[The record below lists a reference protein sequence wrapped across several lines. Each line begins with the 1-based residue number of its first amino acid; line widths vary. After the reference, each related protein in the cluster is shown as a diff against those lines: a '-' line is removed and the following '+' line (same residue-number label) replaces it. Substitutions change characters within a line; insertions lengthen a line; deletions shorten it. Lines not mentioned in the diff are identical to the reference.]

1 MMGSDD
7 VFEFEGFRLDLRR
20 MGVWKHDERILLE
33 PKAVDVLRHLVA
45 NRDRLV
51 TKDELLDCV
60 WKDTFVTPNALTR
73 AIAQLRKSLGDDVEH
88 PRLIETITKRG
99 YRFVAPVTIPAPI
112 PALIPGVASNGHAAP
127 AVPTAPAASLS
138 RQPGARAGA
147 RTVASMGGLLA
158 IVLLVG
164 WLVAASRT
172 SRPSAPLNITSLTSF
187 GDVIDA
193 IISPD
198 ARYVAFVRSSQGR
211 QSLWI
216 RQLRGTNAIQ
226 VVGPEAVSFY
236 GMSFAPDSSSI
247 YYVVRGPEPLASP
260 TGMLFQIPALG
271 GAPRRLGTPF
281 DHYPVVSPDGTAIA
295 SLRADYPAAGQSAIV
310 TVAADGSGLRTV
322 MAVSPPEML
331 APGFF
336 VAPAW
341 SPAGDRLAAAVRNTD
356 TGTAHL
362 ITVDVATGAARRL
375 TTSFASASFASWMPD
390 GSGIVFT
397 GATQR
402 KTTSEF
408 GSDLWFQP
416 LPDGP
421 PRPITT
427 GVIEYRNATISADG
441 TSLVSV
447 GSLQNAGLWRL
458 PLAGDRL
465 ERIPSQ
471 KEDGIAGLAWL
482 DAKTIVFTSFDGGTA
497 QIWTMGTDGS
507 GRRQLTTDGANGSPR
522 PTADG
527 RTIFFVTNR
536 TGHAG
541 IWRMDG
547 SGARQRLVAEA
558 PESWDLALSSDE
570 RSLLFTGPSVDR
582 GDSTWTVSTDGGNP
596 SLLVKGLTHAAE
608 SPDGRALAGFWQARP
623 NAPLALAV
631 FPRAG
636 GNPTVV
642 FPDSVPTFG
651 GGVWWSRDGR
661 SLYYTNADRMNVW
674 RQPLSGEAPTA
685 ITGLADGMIA
695 RGDLSADGRSLL
707 AVRANPLRD
716 AFLIT
721 GFR

>member
-1 MMGSDD
+1 MMGSND
-7 VFEFEGFRLDLRR
+7 VFEFEGFRVDLRR

-73 AIAQLRKSLGDDVEH
+73 AVAQLRKSLGDAVEH

-112 PALIPGVASNGHAAP
+112 PAPIPALIPATASNGP
-127 AVPTAPAASLS
+127 V
-138 RQPGARAGA
+138 
-147 RTVASMGGLLA
+147 TVASIGGLLA
-158 IVLLVG
+158 VVLLVG
-164 WLVAASRT
+164 WLVAAPRRSH
-172 SRPSAPLNITSLTSF
+172 PSAPLNIVALTSF

-247 YYVVRGPEPLASP
+247 YYVVRGPEPLARP
-260 TGMLFQIPALG
+260 AGMLFQIPALG
-271 GAPRRLGTPF
+271 GAPRRLGTPL

-295 SLRADYPAAGQSAIV
+295 SLRADYPAPGQSALV
-310 TVAADGSGLRTV
+310 TVAADGSGMRTV

-362 ITVDVATGAARRL
+362 LTVDVATGAVQRL
-375 TTSFASASFASWMPD
+375 STAFASASFASWMPD
-390 GSGIVFT
+390 GSGLVFT
-397 GATQR
+397 GATKR
-402 KTTSEF
+402 KTTAEF

-482 DAKTIVFTSFDGGTA
+482 DTKTMVFTSFDGGTA
-497 QIWTMGTDGS
+497 QVWTMGTDGS
-507 GRRQLTTDGANGSPR
+507 GRRQLTTDGSNGSPR

-527 RTIFFVTNR
+527 GTIFFVTNR
-536 TGHAG
+536 SGRAG
-541 IWRMDG
+541 IWRMDA
-547 SGARQRLVAEA
+547 SGAGQRLVAEA
-558 PESWDLALSSDE
+558 PESWDLELS
-570 RSLLFTGPSVDR
+570 
-582 GDSTWTVSTDGGNP
+582 
-596 SLLVKGLTHAAE
+596 
-608 SPDGRALAGFWQARP
+608 
-623 NAPLALAV
+623 
-631 FPRAG
+631 
-636 GNPTVV
+636 
-642 FPDSVPTFG
+642 
-651 GGVWWSRDGR
+651 
-661 SLYYTNADRMNVW
+661 
-674 RQPLSGEAPTA
+674 
-685 ITGLADGMIA
+685 
-695 RGDLSADGRSLL
+695 
-707 AVRANPLRD
+707 
-716 AFLIT
+716 
-721 GFR
+721 

>member
-1 MMGSDD
+1 MMGIDD

-20 MGVWKHDERILLE
+20 MGVWKHGERILLE

-73 AIAQLRKSLGDDVEH
+73 AIAQLRKNLGDDVEH
-88 PRLIETITKRG
+88 PRLIETVMKRG
-99 YRFVAPVTIPAPI
+99 YRFVARVT
-112 PALIPGVASNGHAAP
+112 VASDGYSPP
-127 AVPTAPAASLS
+127 AVPVEPAANVS
-138 RQPGARAGA
+138 RPARERAGVRA
-147 RTVASMGGLLA
+147 AASIATLA
-158 IVLLVG
+158 VVLLVG
-164 WLVAASRT
+164 WLLVPRT
-172 SRPSAPLNITSLTSF
+172 SRPSAPLHIVPLTSF

-198 ARYVAFVRSSQGR
+198 ARYVAFVRSSRGR

-226 VVGPEAVSFY
+226 VIGPEAVSYY

-247 YYVVRGPEPLASP
+247 YYVARGPEPLANP
-260 TGMLFQIPALG
+260 TGMLFQIPTLG

-281 DHYPVVSPDGTAIA
+281 DHYPVVSPDGKVLA
-295 SLRADYPAAGQSAIV
+295 SLRSDYPTPGQSALV
-310 TVAADGSGLRTV
+310 TVNADGTGMRTV
-322 MAVSPPEML
+322 MAVSAPEMF

-336 VAPAW
+336 IAPAW
-341 SPAGDRLAAAVRNTD
+341 SPAGDRLAAAVRNTG
-356 TGTAHL
+356 TGTARL
-362 ITVDVATGAARRL
+362 MTVDVATGTARRL
-375 TTSFASASFASWMPD
+375 ATTFASASFASWVPD

-397 GATQR
+397 GATDR
-402 KTTSEF
+402 KTSAEF
-408 GSDLWFQP
+408 GSELWFQP

-441 TSLVSV
+441 SSLVSV

-471 KEDGIAGLAWL
+471 KEDGLAGLAWL
-482 DAKTIVFTSFDGGTA
+482 DAKTIVFTSFDAGTL
-497 QIWTMGTDGS
+497 QIWTMGADGS
-507 GRRQLTTDGANGSPR
+507 GRRQLTTDGSNASPR

-536 TGHAG
+536 GARAG

-547 SGARQRLVAEA
+547 AGAGQRLVAEA

-570 RSLLFTGPSVDR
+570 RSLLFTSPGPGR
-582 GDSTWTVSTDGGNP
+582 IDSTWTVSADGGQP
-596 SLLVKGLTHAAE
+596 SILVNGLTHAAE
-608 SPDGRALAGFWQARP
+608 SPDGRAVAGFWQPRP
-623 NAPLALAV
+623 HAPLVLAV
-631 FPRAG
+631 FPKTG
-636 GNPTVV
+636 GTPTAV
-642 FPDSVPTFG
+642 FADSVSAVN

-661 SLYYTNADRMNVW
+661 AVYYTNADRMNVW
-674 RQPLSGEAPTA
+674 RQPLDGGAATA
-685 ITGLADGMIA
+685 VTGLADGMIG

>member
-99 YRFVAPVTIPAPI
+99 YRFVAPVT
-112 PALIPGVASNGHAAP
+112 VASNGHRAP
-127 AVPTAPAASLS
+127 AVPLAPAASPS
-138 RQPGARAGA
+138 RRPRARVDA
-147 RTVASMGGLLA
+147 RTVASIGGFLA
-158 IVLLVG
+158 VVLLVG
-164 WLVAASRT
+164 WLVSAPRT
-172 SRPSAPLNITSLTSF
+172 SRPSAPLNIVPLTSF

-247 YYVVRGPEPLASP
+247 YYVVRGPEPLAHP
-260 TGMLFQIPALG
+260 AGMLFQIPALG
-271 GAPRRLGTPF
+271 GAPRRLGTPL

-295 SLRADYPAAGQSAIV
+295 SLRADYPAAGQSALV
-310 TVAADGSGLRTV
+310 TVAADGSGMRTV
-322 MAVSPPEML
+322 MAVSPPEMV

-362 ITVDVATGAARRL
+362 VTVDVATGAAHRL
-375 TTSFASASFASWMPD
+375 TTAFASASFAAWMPD

-397 GATQR
+397 GATGR
-402 KTTSEF
+402 KTTAEF

-416 LPDGP
+416 LPDGA

-441 TSLVSV
+441 RSLISV

-465 ERIPSQ
+465 ERIPFQ

-507 GRRQLTTDGANGSPR
+507 GRRQLTTDGSNGSPR

-536 TGHAG
+536 SGRAG

-547 SGARQRLVAEA
+547 SGAGQRLVAET

-570 RSLLFTGPSVDR
+570 RSLLFTGPNVDR
-582 GDSTWTVSTDGGNP
+582 VDSTWTVSIDGGEP
-596 SLLVKGLTHAAE
+596 SLLVKGLTHAVE
-608 SPDGRALAGFWQARP
+608 SPDGRGLAGFWQARP
-623 NAPLALAV
+623 NAPPALAV

-636 GNPTVV
+636 GDPSVV
-642 FPDSVPTFG
+642 FRGSVPTFN

-661 SLYYTNADRMNVW
+661 ALYYTNADRMNVW
-674 RQPLSGEAPTA
+674 RQPLNGEAATA
-685 ITGLADGMIA
+685 VTGLADGMIG
-695 RGDLSADGRSLL
+695 RGDLSSDGRSLL

>member
-51 TKDELLDCV
+51 TKDELLDCI

-73 AIAQLRKSLGDDVEH
+73 AVAQLRKSLGDDVEH

-112 PALIPGVASNGHAAP
+112 PALIPALIPAVASNGDATP
-127 AVPTAPAASLS
+127 AVAPAASRWRLL
-138 RQPGARAGA
+138 GAPA
-147 RTVASMGGLLA
+147 VASIGGVLAVGLLA
-158 IVLLVG
+158 G
-164 WLVAASRT
+164 WLVAAPRT
-172 SRPSAPLNITSLTSF
+172 SRPSAPLNIVALTSF

-198 ARYVAFVRSSQGR
+198 ARYVAFVRSSRGR

-216 RQLRGTNAIQ
+216 RQLRGTNAIPL
-226 VVGPEAVSFY
+226 VEPEAVSFY

-247 YYVVRGPEPLASP
+247 YYVVRGPEPLARP
-260 TGMLFQIPALG
+260 AGMLFQIPALG
-271 GAPRRLGTPF
+271 GAPRRLGTPL

-295 SLRADYPAAGQSAIV
+295 SLRADFPTPGHSALV
-310 TVAADGSGLRTV
+310 TVAADGSGMRTV
-322 MAVSPPEML
+322 MAVSRPEML

-341 SPAGDRLAAAVRNTD
+341 SPAGDRLAAAVRNLD
-356 TGTAHL
+356 TATAQL
-362 ITVDVATGAARRL
+362 LTVDVATGAVHRL
-375 TTSFASASFASWMPD
+375 STAFASASFASWMPD
-390 GSGIVFT
+390 GSGLVFT
-397 GATQR
+397 GATKR
-402 KTTSEF
+402 KTTAEF

-416 LPDGP
+416 LPDGT

-482 DAKTIVFTSFDGGTA
+482 DAKTMVFTSFDGGTA

-507 GRRQLTTDGANGSPR
+507 GRRQLTTDGSNGSPR

-536 TGHAG
+536 GGRAG

-547 SGARQRLVAEA
+547 SGAGQRLVAEA

-570 RSLLFTGPSVDR
+570 RTLLFCGPSIDR
-582 GDSTWTVSTDGGNP
+582 VDSTWTVPTAGGQP
-596 SLLVKGLTHAAE
+596 SLLVKGLTHAVE
-608 SPDGRALAGFWQARP
+608 SPDGRAVAGFWQARP
-623 NAPLALAV
+623 NATLALAV

-636 GNPTVV
+636 GNPSAV
-642 FPDSVPTFG
+642 FSGSVPTVN
-651 GGVWWSRDGR
+651 GGVWWSHDGR

-674 RQPLSGEAPTA
+674 RQPLSGEAATVV
-685 ITGLADGMIA
+685 TGLADGMIG
-695 RGDLSADGRSLL
+695 RGDLSVDGRSVL

>member
-7 VFEFEGFRLDLRR
+7 VFEFEEFRLDLRR

-112 PALIPGVASNGHAAP
+112 LDPIPAPVPAP
-127 AVPTAPAASLS
+127 IPAASS
-138 RQPGARAGA
+138 A
-147 RTVASMGGLLA
+147 VASIGGVLA
-158 IVLLVG
+158 VVLLVG
-164 WLVAASRT
+164 WLVAAPRT
-172 SRPSAPLNITSLTSF
+172 SRLSAPLNIVPLTSF

-198 ARYVAFVRSSQGR
+198 ARYVAFVRSSRGR

-226 VVGPEAVSFY
+226 LVGPEAVSFY

-247 YYVVRGPEPLASP
+247 YYVVRGPEPLARP
-260 TGMLFQIPALG
+260 AGMLFQIPALG
-271 GAPRRLGTPF
+271 GASRRLGTPL
-281 DHYPVVSPDGTAIA
+281 DHYPVISPGGTAIA
-295 SLRADYPAAGQSAIV
+295 SLRADYPAPGQSALV
-310 TVAADGSGLRTV
+310 TVGADGSGMRTV

-362 ITVDVATGAARRL
+362 LTVDVATGAVHRL
-375 TTSFASASFASWMPD
+375 TTAFASASFASWMPD

-397 GATQR
+397 GATKR
-402 KTTSEF
+402 KTTAEF

-416 LPDGP
+416 LPDGQ

-482 DAKTIVFTSFDGGTA
+482 DATTIVFTSFDGGTA

-507 GRRQLTTDGANGSPR
+507 GRRQLTTDGSNGSPR

-536 TGHAG
+536 TGRAG
-541 IWRMDG
+541 VWRMDA
-547 SGARQRLVAEA
+547 SGAGQRLVAEA
-558 PESWDLALSSDE
+558 SESWDLALSSDE
-570 RSLLFTGPSVDR
+570 RTLLFTGPGVDR
-582 GDSTWTVSTDGGNP
+582 VDSTWTVPTAGGQP

-608 SPDGRALAGFWQARP
+608 SPDGRAVAGFWQARP
-623 NAPLALAV
+623 NAQLALAV
-631 FPRAG
+631 FPRAS
-636 GNPTVV
+636 PIPSAV
-642 FPDSVPTFG
+642 FPGSVPTVN

-661 SLYYTNADRMNVW
+661 SLYYTNVDRTNVW
-674 RQPLSGEAPTA
+674 RQPLSGGAATVV
-685 ITGLADGMIA
+685 TGLADGMIS
-695 RGDLSADGRSLL
+695 RGDLSSDGRSLL

-716 AFLIT
+716 AFLMT